1 MTGIYEQ
8 LEPLFHPRSIAVVG
22 VSQDLWKSGSVMV
35 RALQRF
41 GFSGPIFAVG
51 SRGGSLLGLEVHRSL
66 LDVPGQVDLALLF
79 VPVGAMLQTLR
90 DCRSKGVRA
99 AIAFTGGL
107 GESGTEAGK
116 ALEEQIVA
124 EFDGSLRLVGP
135 NCLGL
140 YCPSGGVTQHPGA
153 TYPRESGE
161 VSFIAQSGGF
171 TEDFARAAPNF
182 GFYASKVLSYGNAID
197 LNEADLL
204 EYFEAD
210 PETAI
215 IGMYIEGPRN
225 GRKLL
230 EVVRRLKNKKPV
242 VVWKGGLTP
251 KGAEAASSHTGS
263 LAGSVEVWKAALHQ
277 AGAVQVSSQEEQ
289 FDVLSAFHF
298 LPGHSDARVAYVCQG
313 GGNSVAAGDASFR
326 AGLVLPRLTAETEE
340 RIAAHLPP
348 VGSTA
353 VNPVDV
359 QMPVP
364 SARALKS
371 VLEIVATSGEVGAI
385 ILDKIVL
392 SVELRRLMG
401 YSDQMPEKDEEW
413 LSEIPVQIV
422 KETGTPV
429 VVVLRENL
437 DPSSAF
443 EIEKERLRLRRYYQE
458 NGLAVYPTLER
469 AFRALGHVVAYYGR
483 GETV

>member
-66 LDVPGQVDLALLF
+66 LDVPGHIDLALVF
-79 VPVGAMLQTLR
+79 VPLGAMLQTLR
-90 DCRSKGVRA
+90 DCRGKGVRA

-107 GESGTEAGK
+107 SESGTEAGK

-124 EFDGSLRLVGP
+124 ELDGSLRLVGP

-140 YCPSGGVTQHPGA
+140 YCPAGGVTQHPGA

-182 GFYASKVLSYGNAID
+182 GFHASKVLSYGNAVD

-215 IGMYIEGPRN
+215 IGIYIEGARN

-230 EVVRRLKNKKPV
+230 EVMRRLKNKKPV

-263 LAGSVEVWKAALHQ
+263 LAGSVEVWKAALRQ
-277 AGAVQVSSQEEQ
+277 AGAVQVNSQEEQ
-289 FDVLSAFHF
+289 LDVLSAFHF

-326 AGLVLPRLTAETEE
+326 AGLVLPHLSAETENK
-340 RIAAHLPP
+340 IAAHLPP
-348 VGSTA
+348 VGAST
-353 VNPVDV
+353 VNPIDV
-359 QMPVP
+359 QAPIP
-364 SARALKS
+364 SAQALKS
-371 VLEIVATSGEVGAI
+371 ILEAVATSGEVGAI
-385 ILDKIVL
+385 ILDKIVM
-392 SVELRRLMG
+392 SVGLRRLMG
-401 YSDQMPEKDEEW
+401 YTDQIPEQDEEW

-422 KETGTPV
+422 RETGTPV

-437 DPSSAF
+437 DPSSGF
-443 EIEKERLRLRRYYQE
+443 EIEQERLRLRRYYQE
-458 NGLAVYPTLER
+458 NDLAVYPTLER
-469 AFRALGHVVAYYGR
+469 AFHALGRVVAYYGR